1 MTIQSEAGPIERAAA
16 PAAATRGG
24 ARARWADWLFALV
37 IAEALVIAGL
47 AWDVHYERTVW
58 SQRAAYL
65 HASLGKDKEDAGDL
79 AGALPEYGAAVKLY
93 PGNAKAWYVFGRTL
107 RKGNPQLGL
116 KELKRVLERYQEPF
130 PRRGKADMMRD
141 GSSQVKSSSRFGG

>member
-1 MTIQSEAGPIERAAA
+1 MWRTNDAKTPNTPTQGPKWASIKPSTGNEISAPEFITLHRSAVGNGEVEAER
-16 PAAATRGG
+16 
-24 ARARWADWLFALV
+24 
-37 IAEALVIAGL
+37 EALVIAGL

-93 PGNAKAWYVFGRTL
+93 PGNAKAWYG
-107 RKGNPQLGL
+107 
-116 KELKRVLERYQEPF
+116 
-130 PRRGKADMMRD
+130 
-141 GSSQVKSSSRFGG
+141 